1 MSNSFHNNPLFPK
14 AFPCPIVQEE
24 YFVTRFV
31 EPCRKI
37 AVVLFVFGKILSNMD
52 LIFRANISSA
62 GDKLALVFGL
72 GVILYT
78 DRKFSRLFSSVS
90 MPWFFFKALLNV
102 SSNLSVRPF
111 DLGWYIAVVKC
122 SMDRALQNSSNS
134 LLVNWVLLLLT
145 IVLGTPK
152 RLKRSLSASIVL
164 VDVGCLH
171 LNTSGYFVK
180 LSTTTKK

>member
-1 MSNSFHNNPLFPK
+1 
-14 AFPCPIVQEE
+14 
-24 YFVTRFV
+24 
-31 EPCRKI
+31 
-37 AVVLFVFGKILSNMD
+37 MD

-62 GDKLALVFGL
+62 GDKPALVFGL

-102 SSNLSVRPF
+102 STNLSARPF
-111 DLGWYIAVVKC
+111 DLGWYIAIVKC
-122 SMDRALQNSSNS
+122 SMDRTLQNSSNS
-134 LLVNWVLLLLT
+134 LLVNWVPLSLT

-171 LNTSGYFVK
+171 LNTSGHFVK
-180 LSTTTKK
+180 MSTTTKK